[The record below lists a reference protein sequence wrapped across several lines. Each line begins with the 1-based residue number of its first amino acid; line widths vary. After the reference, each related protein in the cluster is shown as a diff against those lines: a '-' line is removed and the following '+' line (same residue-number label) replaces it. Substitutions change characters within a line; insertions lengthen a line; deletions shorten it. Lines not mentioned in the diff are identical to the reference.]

1 MMKRTVSLLLAT
13 SLLGLCGATLPPVHQ
28 EKQKTGEA
36 NKPAIPLNEQ
46 EAIIKDVL
54 QSWDQQYNEF
64 ESYSFDVGITE
75 KDPVFK
81 REIKRAAKIQM
92 LKRPN
97 GNIWV
102 KLNELDKD
110 GKHTN
115 TLILRDRQFI
125 FMDHQSKHL
134 AVLKAD
140 TLLDKQGVAEISECI
155 YSSVPFFQTDESALR
170 KKYML
175 SVVQKDKDYTWIRFT
190 PTTSRSMRNMKIGLI
205 AVINYKNTVSPKHF
219 PLRVSWLEPGNKE
232 ITWNF
237 TRVDINHPFIVL
249 ESDFY
254 IDYSQLKKKGWRTSA
269 SSMKSTIEFL
279 KKLFQTPQLQFSL

>member
-1 MMKRTVSLLLAT
+1 MMMRVFSLLLAT
-13 SLLGLCGATLPPVHQ
+13 LLLGLCGAALPPVHQ

-54 QSWDQQYNEF
+54 QSWDRQYNEF
-64 ESYSFDVGITE
+64 ESYSFDVSITE
-75 KDPVFK
+75 KDPAFK
-81 REIKRAAKIQM
+81 REIKAAAKVLM

-110 GKHTN
+110 GKPTS
-115 TLILRDRQFI
+115 TVILRDRQII
-125 FMDHQSKHL
+125 FMNHQSKHL

-140 TLLDKQGVAEISECI
+140 TLLNKQGVADISESI
-155 YSSVPFFQTDESALR
+155 FSSVPFFQTDEVDLR
-170 KKYML
+170 KKYTL
-175 SVVQKDKDYTWIRFT
+175 SIVQKDEDYTWIKYTPVTGRSSWFT
-190 PTTSRSMRNMKIGLI
+190 SVGLI
-205 AVINYKNTVSPKHF
+205 AVINYKNIVSPKHF
-219 PLRVSWLEPGNKE
+219 PLRIAWLEPGRKE

-237 TRVDINHPFIVL
+237 TRVDINYPFTVV

-254 IDYSQLKKKGWRTSA
+254 PDYSQLKEKGWRSSA
-269 SSMKSTIEFL
+269 SSMKSSIEFL
-279 KKLFQTPQLQFSL
+279 KKLFKTPQLQFSL